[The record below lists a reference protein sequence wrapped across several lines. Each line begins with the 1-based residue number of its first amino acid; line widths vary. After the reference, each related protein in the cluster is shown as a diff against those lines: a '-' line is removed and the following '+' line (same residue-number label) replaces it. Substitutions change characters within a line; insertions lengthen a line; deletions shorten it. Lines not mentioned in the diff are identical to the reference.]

1 MDTLTAYLQNLD
13 LPGAIHDLTN
23 AEMER
28 LAAGVRER
36 IVQVCA
42 ANGGHLAPSMGTVE
56 LTLALLASLDL
67 SKDKVIW
74 DVGHQSYAWKILT
87 GRADEFHTL
96 RRKGGLAGF
105 PRRAESPYD
114 VFGVGHASTSIS
126 AALGFADARDLN
138 GENHHVVAVIGDGAL
153 TGGEAFE
160 GLNLAGH
167 QGRRMIIV
175 LNDNEMSIAP
185 NVGAM
190 SCFLSRTLTRRWFRQ
205 TRKDA
210 LAFLR
215 TIPRIGGK
223 LALYA
228 ERGEWSFKSFFTP
241 GMLFEAFRIAYIGPV
256 DGHDIPAL
264 RQHLERAMA
273 VEDGPVLLHVRTQ
286 KGHGYKAAEQDP
298 THYHGV
304 GHFVP
309 ETGRFIPSGSTVP
322 SFTKVF
328 SKALVN
334 LGRRDKKVVAI
345 TAAMP
350 DGTGTT
356 DFQTAFP
363 DRFFDV
369 GICEQHAV
377 TFAAGLAC
385 EGYKP
390 FTCLYSTF
398 LQRGYDQVVHDVCL
412 QNLPVVFCIDRAGLV
427 GEDGGTHQG
436 VFDIAYLRHIPNM
449 HLLAPRDDNM
459 LARCVETAADLGAPV
474 AFRYPRGGAFGV
486 PVDENPAPLPIA
498 RGEQLREGRDI
509 AVLAAGPCA
518 HLACLAAEKAEKRT
532 GCSVLVFDPVWLKPL
547 PEEQMLAILRSFKY
561 VLTVEEGIRAGGFGS
576 AVLELAADNDLLDGL
591 HITRLGV
598 PDEFIEHARQS
609 EQRADLGLDTDG
621 IEAALEKLAS
631 QAGFALL
638 APEQSEGEAVV
649 EEAVDAAV
657 ADENAAPETAQEAA
671 PAVGNAAAGAGQPGA
686 DGTSAETG
694 QSGRGDKIS

>member
-1 MDTLTAYLQNLD
+1 MNTLTSYLQNLD
-13 LPGAIHDLTN
+13 LPDGIHNLTN
-23 AEMER
+23 AELER
-28 LAAGVRER
+28 LASGVREH
-36 IVQVCA
+36 IVSVCA

-56 LTLALLASLDL
+56 LTLALLAELNL
-67 SKDKVIW
+67 HEDKVVW

-87 GRADEFHTL
+87 DRAERFATL
-96 RRKGGLAGF
+96 RQKGGIAGF
-105 PRRAESPYD
+105 PRRSESPYD
-114 VFGVGHASTSIS
+114 AFGVGHSSTSIS
-126 AALGFADARDLN
+126 AALGLAQARDMN
-138 GENHHVVAVIGDGAL
+138 GEKHHVVAVIGDGAL
-153 TGGEAFE
+153 TGGMAFE

-167 QGRRMIIV
+167 QARRLIII

-190 SCFLSRTLTRRWFRQ
+190 SCFLSRTLSRRWIRQ
-205 TRKDA
+205 ARKDA

-215 TIPRIGGK
+215 TIPRIGGN

-256 DGHDIPAL
+256 NGHDIPSL

-309 ETGRFIPSGSTVP
+309 ETGLIIPSSNPCP
-322 SFTKVF
+322 SYTKVF
-328 SKALVN
+328 SKALVD
-334 LGRRDKKVVAI
+334 LGRRDPKVVAI

-356 DFQTAFP
+356 AFQQEFP
-363 DRFFDV
+363 DRFFAV

-390 FTCLYSTF
+390 FACLYSTF
-398 LQRGYDQVVHDVCL
+398 LQRAYDQVVHDVCL
-412 QNLPVVFCIDRAGLV
+412 QNLPVTLCIDRGGLV
-427 GEDGGTHQG
+427 GADGSTHQG

-459 LARCVETAADLGAPV
+459 LVRCVETAAGFGKPI
-474 AFRYPRGGAFGV
+474 AFRYPRGAGFGV
-486 PVDENPAPLPIA
+486 PVDEHPQALPMG
-498 RGEQLREGRDI
+498 RGETLRQGRDI

-518 HLACLAAEKAEKRT
+518 CLACAAAAELEKEA
-532 GCSVLVFDPVWLKPL
+532 GASILVFDPVWLKPL
-547 PEEQMLAILRSFKY
+547 PEEQILEILKGFRY
-561 VLTVEEGIRAGGFGS
+561 VLTVEEGVKAGGFGS
-576 AVLELAADNDLLDGL
+576 AVLELAADHDLLAGL
-591 HITRLGV
+591 HLERLGV
-598 PDEFIEHARQS
+598 PDRFIEHATQS
-609 EQRADLGLDTDG
+609 EQRSELQLDGEG
-621 IEAALEKLAS
+621 IKKKLREMA
-631 QAGFALL
+631 
-638 APEQSEGEAVV
+638 EGMK
-649 EEAVDAAV
+649 
-657 ADENAAPETAQEAA
+657 
-671 PAVGNAAAGAGQPGA
+671 
-686 DGTSAETG
+686 S
-694 QSGRGDKIS
+694 

>member
-1 MDTLTAYLQNLD
+1 MDDSLSAMLQSLD
-13 LPGAIHDLTN
+13 LPGGIRDLTN
-23 AEMER
+23 SELER
-28 LAAGVRER
+28 LACEVRER
-36 IVQVCA
+36 IVTVCA

-56 LTLALLASLDL
+56 LTLALLAEMDVTR
-67 SKDKVIW
+67 DKVIW

-87 GRADEFHTL
+87 GRAADFATL

-105 PRRAESPYD
+105 PRRSESPCD

-126 AALGFADARDLN
+126 AALGFAQARDLS
-138 GENHHVVAVIGDGAL
+138 GGTHHVAAVIGDGAL

-167 QGRRMIIV
+167 EGRRLIII
-175 LNDNEMSIAP
+175 LNDNEMSISH

-190 SCFLSRTLTRRWFRQ
+190 SRFLSRTLTRRWFRQ

-298 THYHGV
+298 SHYHGV
-304 GHFVP
+304 GHFDP
-309 ETGRFIPSGSTVP
+309 ATGKFLASSSTVP

-328 SKALVN
+328 ARALVD
-334 LGRRDKKVVAI
+334 LGRRDRRVVAI

-363 DRFFDV
+363 ERFFDV

-385 EGYKP
+385 EGYRP
-390 FTCLYSTF
+390 FACLYSTF

-412 QNLPVVFCIDRAGLV
+412 QNLPVTFCIDRAGLV

-449 HLLAPRDDNM
+449 HLIAPRDDNM
-459 LARCVETAADLGAPV
+459 LARCVETAAALGAPV

-486 PVDENPAPLPIA
+486 PVDPRPAVLPMGQ
-498 RGEQLREGRDI
+498 GEVMREGTDI
-509 AVLAAGPCA
+509 CVLAAGPCA
-518 HLACLAAEKAEKRT
+518 HVACEAAELVERRC
-532 GCSVLVFDPVWLKPL
+532 GCSILVFDPVWLKPL
-547 PEEQMLAILRSFKY
+547 PEAQLLDLLGRFRH
-561 VLTVEEGIRAGGFGS
+561 VLTVEEGCRAGGFGS
-576 AVLELAADNDLLDGL
+576 AVLEFAADHDLLGGL
-591 HITRLGV
+591 HLERAGV
-598 PDEFIEHARQS
+598 PDEFIEHARQA
-609 EQRADLGLDTDG
+609 EQRADLKLDSGGLAQTLTAMAG
-621 IEAALEKLAS
+621 RM
-631 QAGFALL
+631 GFADRGL
-638 APEQSEGEAVV
+638 
-649 EEAVDAAV
+649 
-657 ADENAAPETAQEAA
+657 
-671 PAVGNAAAGAGQPGA
+671 
-686 DGTSAETG
+686 SA
-694 QSGRGDKIS
+694 

>member
-1 MDTLTAYLQNLD
+1 MKTLTSYLQNLE
-13 LPGAIHDLTN
+13 LPDGIHNLTN
-23 AEMER
+23 AELER
-28 LAAGVRER
+28 LAAGVRHH
-36 IVQVCA
+36 IVSVCA
-42 ANGGHLAPSMGTVE
+42 TNGGHLAPSMGTVE
-56 LTLALLASLDL
+56 LTLAMLAELNL
-67 SKDKVIW
+67 HQDKVVW

-87 GRADEFHTL
+87 DRAERFDTL
-96 RRKGGLAGF
+96 RKKDGLAGF
-105 PRRAESPYD
+105 PRRSESPYD
-114 VFGVGHASTSIS
+114 AFGVGHSSTSIS
-126 AALGFADARDLN
+126 AALGFAQARDLK

-153 TGGEAFE
+153 TGGMAFE

-167 QGRRMIIV
+167 QARRLIII

-185 NVGAM
+185 NVGAL
-190 SCFLSRTLTRRWFRQ
+190 SCFLSRTLSRRWIRQ

-309 ETGRFIPSGSTVP
+309 ETGLFIPSSNPAP

-328 SKALVN
+328 SNALVD
-334 LGRRDKKVVAI
+334 LGRRDPKVVAI

-356 DFQTAFP
+356 AFQNAYP

-385 EGYKP
+385 EGFKP
-390 FTCLYSTF
+390 FVCLYSTF
-398 LQRGYDQVVHDVCL
+398 LQRAYDQVVHDVCL
-412 QNLPVVFCIDRAGLV
+412 QNLPVTLCIDRGGLV
-427 GEDGGTHQG
+427 GEDGSTHQG

-459 LARCVETAADLGAPV
+459 LARCVETGAKLGAPV
-474 AFRYPRGGAFGV
+474 AFRYPRGAGFGV
-486 PVDENPAPLPIA
+486 PVDEHPEVLPMG
-498 RGEQLREGRDI
+498 RGEVLHDGTDI

-518 HLACLAAEKAEKRT
+518 CLACEAAVKLEKQKGVR
-532 GCSVLVFDPVWLKPL
+532 VLVFDPVWLKPL
-547 PEEQMLAILRSFKY
+547 PEEQILSILRKFSH
-561 VLTVEEGIRAGGFGS
+561 VLTVEEGVKAGGFGS
-576 AVLELAADNDLLDGL
+576 AVLELAADHDLLGGL
-591 HITRLGV
+591 HLERIGV
-598 PDEFIEHARQS
+598 PDKFIEHARQA
-609 EQRADLGLDTDG
+609 EQRAELMLDSAGL
-621 IEAALEKLAS
+621 AAKLEEMAEK
-631 QAGFALL
+631 AGF
-638 APEQSEGEAVV
+638 
-649 EEAVDAAV
+649 
-657 ADENAAPETAQEAA
+657 
-671 PAVGNAAAGAGQPGA
+671 GA
-686 DGTSAETG
+686 
-694 QSGRGDKIS
+694 

>member
-1 MDTLTAYLQNLD
+1 MDDSLSAMLQGLD
-13 LPGAIHDLTN
+13 LPGDIHGLTN
-23 AEMER
+23 AELER
-28 LAAGVRER
+28 LACEVRER
-36 IVQVCA
+36 IVSVCA
-42 ANGGHLAPSMGTVE
+42 TNGGHLAPSMGAVE
-56 LTLALLASLDL
+56 ITLAILAEMDAGR
-67 SKDKVIW
+67 DRIIW

-87 GRADEFHTL
+87 GRAAEFGTL
-96 RRKGGLAGF
+96 RRKGGLSGF

-114 VFGVGHASTSIS
+114 AFGVGHASTSIS
-126 AALGFADARDLN
+126 AALGFAQARDLS
-138 GENHHVVAVIGDGAL
+138 GGAHHVAAVIGDGAL

-167 QGRRMIIV
+167 EGRRLIII
-175 LNDNEMSIAP
+175 LNDNEMSISH

-190 SCFLSRTLTRRWFRQ
+190 SRFLSRTLTRRWFRQ

-264 RQHLERAMA
+264 RQHLARAMA

-286 KGHGYKAAEQDP
+286 KGHGYRAAERDP
-298 THYHGV
+298 SHYHGV
-304 GHFVP
+304 GHFNP
-309 ETGRFIPSGSTVP
+309 ETGEFLASSSTAP

-328 SKALVN
+328 ARALVS
-334 LGRRDKKVVAI
+334 LGGRDRRVVAI

-356 DFQTAFP
+356 EFQNAFP

-385 EGYKP
+385 EGFRP

-412 QNLPVVFCIDRAGLV
+412 QNLPVTFCIDRAGLV

-449 HLLAPRDDNM
+449 HLLAPRDDSM
-459 LARCVETAADLGAPV
+459 LARCVETAAALGAPV

-486 PVDENPAPLPIA
+486 PVDARPAVLPLGV
-498 RGEQLREGRDI
+498 GEIMREGEDI

-518 HLACLAAEKAEKRT
+518 HFACEAACRVERRC
-532 GCSVLVFDPVWLKPL
+532 GCRILVFDPIWLKPL
-547 PEEQMLAILRSFKY
+547 PEAQLLDLLGRFRH
-561 VLTVEEGIRAGGFGS
+561 VLTVEEGCRAGGFGS
-576 AVLELAADNDLLDGL
+576 AVLELAADHDLLDGL
-591 HITRLGV
+591 HLERAGV
-598 PDEFIEHARQS
+598 PDEFIEHARQA
-609 EQRADLGLDTDG
+609 EQRRERRLDTG
-621 IEAALEKLAS
+621 GREVRLLAM
-631 QAGFALL
+631 ARRLGFAD
-638 APEQSEGEAVV
+638 SGEPGL
-649 EEAVDAAV
+649 EE
-657 ADENAAPETAQEAA
+657 
-671 PAVGNAAAGAGQPGA
+671 PGDRA
-686 DGTSAETG
+686 
-694 QSGRGDKIS
+694 